1 MPKITSSEIIDAYE
15 TALSYELA
23 ELLAASEHK
32 AVNIHIMIEFLQN
45 NIYFARYG
53 FYPGFGD
60 LIYDL
65 ITTDGRA

>member
-1 MPKITSSEIIDAYE
+1 
-15 TALSYELA
+15 LSYELA

>member
-1 MPKITSSEIIDAYE
+1 
-15 TALSYELA
+15 
-23 ELLAASEHK
+23 
-32 AVNIHIMIEFLQN
+32 VNIHIIIEFLQN

-60 LIYDL
+60 LLYDL